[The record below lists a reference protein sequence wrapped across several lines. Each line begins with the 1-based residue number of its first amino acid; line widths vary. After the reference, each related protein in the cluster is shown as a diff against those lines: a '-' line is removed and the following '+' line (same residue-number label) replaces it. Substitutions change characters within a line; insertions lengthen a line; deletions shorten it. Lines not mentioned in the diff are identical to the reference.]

1 LPRRKPITDR
11 DIRAREQFGFGPIP
25 FNAKNE
31 VSRQSLG
38 DSWDFSDALDCLG
51 TRDVD
56 GRRECQKEMT
66 EICRLHELI
75 RFGERQET
83 PARKAEALHK
93 ARRQCKQRERAF
105 KQIKESDELQAKG
118 DIKGAQQIHHDA
130 VRILRRPWLP
140 LALEQEV
147 GRLAQSEGLSL
158 IEAYVELEKR
168 YRRRSVP
175 GRRESHTL
183 AQTIRRLQDLASRA
197 DGTLTWRN
205 QTIPP
210 RLISFLQAALMAA
223 GIRYPSYDHNPSKF
237 RKLMGKVRERPT

>member
-1 LPRRKPITDR
+1 MPRRKPITDR
-11 DIRAREQFGFGPIP
+11 DIRAREQFGFGSIP
-25 FNAKNE
+25 FNAKSE

-38 DSWDFSDALDCLG
+38 DSWDFSDALDWLG
-51 TRDVD
+51 IRDVD
-56 GRRECQKEMT
+56 ARRECQKELT
-66 EICRLHELI
+66 EICLLHELV

-93 ARRQCKQRERAF
+93 ARRQYKKRERAF
-105 KQIKESDELQAKG
+105 KQIKEADELRAKG
-118 DIKGAQQIHHDA
+118 AVKGAHKA
-130 VRILRRPWLP
+130 VRILRQPWLP
-140 LALEQEV
+140 AALEQEA
-147 GRLAQSEGLSL
+147 GRLAQSEGLSW

-197 DGTLTWRN
+197 DGTHTWRN
-205 QTIPP
+205 RTIPP

-223 GIRYPSYDHNPSKF
+223 GIQYPGYEHNPSKF
-237 RKLMGKVRERPT
+237 RKLMRKVRERPT